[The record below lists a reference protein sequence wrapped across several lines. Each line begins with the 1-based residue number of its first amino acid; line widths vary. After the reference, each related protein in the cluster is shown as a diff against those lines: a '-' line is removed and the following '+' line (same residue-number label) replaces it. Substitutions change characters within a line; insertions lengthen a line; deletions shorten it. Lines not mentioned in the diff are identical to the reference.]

1 MYQNM
6 KLDFRAKG
14 MLLGQDQDQD
24 QNKIVIIKQIKDMAM
39 EDKEVIIALPGHAI
53 VTIRKII
60 KEKEVAL
67 EVLHLLTPKTNREE
81 MEVYQNYY
89 NKKKLEKQIS
99 NLTYILKEETRFY
112 LMTICTVKIKAII
125 I

>member
-1 MYQNM
+1 
-6 KLDFRAKG
+6 
-14 MLLGQDQDQD
+14 
-24 QNKIVIIKQIKDMAM
+24 MAM